1 MRQLKALA
9 LFFRRQYQYKYR
21 KFIPATFFFAGF
33 AWDAF
38 SLGQSAGII
47 DLMLLILY
55 VSLAALILLWVAR
68 YKIAHDRIR
77 SLDEYAP
84 QYTLEKDE
92 SVQTKAPYMLLQFIY
107 GSLLSALFVLY
118 FISAG
123 ALGAIIWTLI
133 IGGLLITNEYL
144 EDDYKRFTLNW
155 AMLGLCSI
163 LVLNFILPTLV
174 GSISAVWFYLSTLLG
189 TSCVVLLKRF
199 AEQQYRVSLTA
210 IDQSLYVNLAPSKQR
225 LGRIQPTLLIGM
237 FMIIVYQMNI
247 IPPVPLVKRDMQV
260 GLDLQRIQNGRYKT
274 TYQISQQKA
283 SIWEFWHKTTNMI
296 LVADDD
302 KVFCLSM
309 IFAPSGLSV
318 RLIHR
323 WEYETKQGW
332 RLISKQGF
340 VLSGGRSQGFRGFT
354 AKQNLR
360 IGHWRVL
367 VETETQQTVG
377 SYDFYVEKYNMKNAK
392 NTVIQFY

>member
-92 SVQTKAPYMLLQFIY
+92 SVQNKAPYMLLQFIY

-283 SIWEFWHKTTNMI
+283 SIWEFWQDRK
-296 LVADDD
+296 
-302 KVFCLSM
+302 
-309 IFAPSGLSV
+309 SV
-318 RLIHR
+318 
-323 WEYETKQGW
+323 
-332 RLISKQGF
+332 
-340 VLSGGRSQGFRGFT
+340 V
-354 AKQNLR
+354 
-360 IGHWRVL
+360 
-367 VETETQQTVG
+367 
-377 SYDFYVEKYNMKNAK
+377 
-392 NTVIQFY
+392 